1 MKHEDTRLQTYTR
14 YLQCDRCGRTG
25 ERDGLDCEFH
35 EFTSIS
41 YRAGYGSI
49 FGDGNTVEADL
60 CQHCVKGVLGP
71 WLRISDPDCILH
83 TPQKSS
89 DEDTDHHQPEG
100 GLREHTMVS
109 IRKPLPH
116 LDLPLGAVGVIIYVL
131 RGGEAY
137 EVEFLNRDGSTIGV
151 ETLEACWVQP
161 CKAPHETQA
170 EFVGRGKRAIEKS
183 VAAGDSVP
191 AEEVIA
197 KLEAKVAA
205 AKDRRQTRPAK
216 DSKS

>member
-49 FGDGNTVEADL
+49 FGDGNTVETDL
-60 CQHCVKGVLGP
+60 CQHCIKEVLGR
-71 WLRISDPDCILH
+71 WLHITDPDCNLH
-83 TPQKSS
+83 AAKEFSG
-89 DEDTDHHQPEG
+89 EG
-100 GLREHTMVS
+100 TNQHPTEGALPEHTVVS
-109 IRKPLPH
+109 VLKPLPH

-137 EVEFLNRDGSTIGV
+137 EVEFLNQDGSTIGV

-161 CKAPHETQA
+161 CGAHHETQA
-170 EFVGRGKRAIEKS
+170 AFVSRGKRAIEKS
-183 VAAGDSVP
+183 IAAGDGVS
-191 AEEVIA
+191 AEDVIA

-205 AKDRRQTRPAK
+205 AKDRRKTPPAA

>member
-14 YLQCDRCGRTG
+14 YFQCDRCGRTG

-49 FGDGNTVEADL
+49 FGDGNTVETDL
-60 CQHCVKGVLGP
+60 CQHCVKEVLGP
-71 WLRISDPDCILH
+71 WLRITDPDCNLH
-83 TPQKSS
+83 AAKKFSG
-89 DEDTDHHQPEG
+89 EG
-100 GLREHTMVS
+100 ANQYLIEGALPEHTMVS

-116 LDLPLGAVGVIIYVL
+116 LDLPLGAIGVIVHVL
-131 RGGEAY
+131 SSGEAY
-137 EVEFLNRDGSTIGV
+137 EVEFLNPDGSNIGV

-161 CKAPHETQA
+161 CEVVQATQA
-170 EFVGRGKRAIEKS
+170 AFVNRGKRAIEKS
-183 VAAGDSVP
+183 IAAGDGVP

-205 AKDRRQTRPAK
+205 AKNRR
-216 DSKS
+216 